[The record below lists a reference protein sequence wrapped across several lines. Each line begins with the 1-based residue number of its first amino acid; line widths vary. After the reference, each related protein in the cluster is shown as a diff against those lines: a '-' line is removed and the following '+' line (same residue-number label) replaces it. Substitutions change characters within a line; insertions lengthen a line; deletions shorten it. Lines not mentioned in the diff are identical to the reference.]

1 MILEFPESTLE
12 EQHMTRVKYHL
23 PNKAFSL
30 SKAFCALEL
39 EKDRL
44 GIEDYS
50 ISQNTLEQIF
60 LSLANGLNGNIN
72 KSVTQHPNYHPTVI
86 SQSSAHQDILVRD
99 NTKESL
105 VS

>member
-1 MILEFPESTLE
+1 MELRCKSPKSLQSLHQFMILEFPESTLE

-23 PNKAFSL
+23 PKRAFSL
-30 SKAFCALEL
+30 SKAFCALER

-60 LSLANGLNGNIN
+60 LSLANGHNGAL
-72 KSVTQHPNYHPTVI
+72 T
-86 SQSSAHQDILVRD
+86 D
-99 NTKESL
+99 NQE
-105 VS
+105 

>member
-1 MILEFPESTLE
+1 MELRCKSPNSLQSLHRFMILKFPESTLE

-23 PNKAFSL
+23 PKKAFSL
-30 SKAFCALEL
+30 SDAFCALER

-60 LSLANGLNGNIN
+60 LSLANGHNGD
-72 KSVTQHPNYHPTVI
+72 VT
-86 SQSSAHQDILVRD
+86 D
-99 NTKESL
+99 NQ
-105 VS
+105 